1 MKKLSKITLKKAA
14 IIGAGCVFFFV
25 MLIVLRNWYSPQ
37 VENDT
42 QKKSIEV
49 KYTDENKNLNPFAQY
64 WKYNVGDSMEWASAS
79 YNDNLWRSIKPD
91 LNLDSI
97 PKALFNGIAWF
108 RIPFSIDSSMINK
121 VMAIYLHHYGAS
133 EIYLD
138 GNLIISFGK
147 VSADKENEKSF
158 IPDVPVVF
166 SLGDTLKHILAIRYS
181 NQYFQDNKE
190 KYAEEI
196 AGIRFSYLD
205 HPYEYIVERFR
216 GEEVW
221 FTFILLFG
229 FFLTLSL
236 VHFLLYVFYRK
247 QKQNL
252 YYSIFVF
259 TFSIITITPYILS
272 HSHLASAYLKLQF
285 YYIVPTLFFLPSIV
299 GCLHSLF
306 RPSYAKKIFIIEII
320 LVAVALLS
328 MFVTSLLDYNGIIL
342 IILVLFTSVESIRS
356 VLAGIIH
363 KKPGAKIIG
372 TGVLIFFLFIII
384 FIIIA
389 SITANF
395 NLSIGNSSSLF
406 YISIIILSVI
416 SIPLSMSIYL
426 ARDFALTNKNLQSK
440 LEEVESLS
448 AKTIT
453 QEKEK
458 QQILSSQKETLE
470 IQVKER
476 TAEVI
481 KQKEIIEEKNKDITD
496 SINYAK
502 RIQQAKLPKKEEIYS
517 SLPQSFVFFKPKDIV
532 SGDFYFF
539 HKAKNNVFIAAAD
552 CTGHGVPGA
561 FMSMIGSEKL
571 EDAVSRTADTSEIL
585 TLLNKGIKTALK
597 QSESDESTRD
607 GMDIAICSIDTEN
620 RVVKY
625 AGANRPLWVIRNG
638 SASLTTG
645 SQTIVE
651 EIKPTKAAIGGLTK
665 ENQNFE
671 THELKLQQG
680 DTFYICTDGY
690 ADQFSGGNGKKLMT
704 KKLKEIL
711 LNIQHQTMQ
720 EQEQYLDS
728 FIKKWKMEAEQVD
741 DILVIGVR
749 L

>member
-1 MKKLSKITLKKAA
+1 MSKLSKITLKKTA
-14 IIGAGCVFFFV
+14 IIGTVFFCVFIVF
-25 MLIVLRNWYSPQ
+25 IVLRNWYNPK
-37 VENDT
+37 EANIT
-42 QKKSIEV
+42 HKKSLEV
-49 KYTDENKNLNPFAQY
+49 QHTTENKNKDSNPFTQF
-64 WKYNVGDSMEWASAS
+64 WKYHAGDNLEWALPT
-79 YNDNLWRSIKPD
+79 YNDNLWQSIEPE

-97 PKALFNGIAWF
+97 PKELFNGIGWF
-108 RIPFSIDSSMINK
+108 RIRFSIDSLMINK
-121 VMAIYLHHYGAS
+121 LTAIYLHHYGAS

-138 GNLIISFGK
+138 GNLIIAFGK
-147 VSADKENEKSF
+147 VSTDKENERSF
-158 IPDVPVVF
+158 IPDLPVVF

-181 NQYFQDNKE
+181 NQFFQDNKE

-205 HPYEYIVERFR
+205 RPYEYIVQRFR
-216 GEEVW
+216 TEEIW

-236 VHFLLYVFYRK
+236 THFLLYVFYRK

-259 TFSIITITPYILS
+259 AFSIMTITPYILS
-272 HSHLASAYLKLQF
+272 HSHSASAYLKLQF
-285 YYIVPTLFFLPSIV
+285 YYIVPTILFLPSIV

-306 RPSYAKKIFIIEII
+306 KPSYAKRIFIIEII
-320 LVAVALLS
+320 LVVAVLLS
-328 MFVTSLLDYNGIIL
+328 MFITSLLDYNGIIL
-342 IILVLFTSVESIRS
+342 IILVIFTSIESIRS
-356 VLAGIIH
+356 VLSGIIN

-372 TGVLIFFLFIII
+372 TGVLIFFLSILI
-384 FIIIA
+384 FIVVA
-389 SITANF
+389 SITSNF
-395 NLSIGNSSSLF
+395 NLSIGNSSSIF
-406 YISIIILSVI
+406 YIAIVILSII

-426 ARDFALTNKNLQSK
+426 ARDFALTNKNLQNK

-448 AKTIT
+448 TKTIA

-470 IQVKER
+470 IQVIER
-476 TAEVI
+476 TAEVV

-517 SLPQSFVFFKPKDIV
+517 ALPQSFVLFKPKDIV

-539 HKAKNNVFIAAAD
+539 YKTKKNVFIVAAD

-571 EDAVSRTADTSEIL
+571 EDAVSQTTDTSEIL
-585 TLLNKGIKTALK
+585 NLLNKGIKTALK
-597 QSESDESTRD
+597 QSENDESTRD

-620 RVVKY
+620 RIVKY
-625 AGANRPLWVIRNG
+625 AGANRPLWIIRHKNV
-638 SASLTTG
+638 A
-645 SQTIVE
+645 VE
-651 EIKPTKAAIGGLTK
+651 EIKPTKVAIGGLTN
-665 ENQNFE
+665 ESQYFD

-680 DTFYICTDGY
+680 DTFYIFSDGY
-690 ADQFSGGNGKKLMT
+690 ADTFSGQGNKKLTT
-704 KKLKEIL
+704 KKFKEIL
-711 LNIQHQTMQ
+711 LSIQDKSMR
-720 EQEQYLDS
+720 EQEQYLNN
-728 FIKKWKMEAEQVD
+728 FLENWKAGIEQID